1 MLSCKRFSSKTCTN
15 RFSKASESI
24 ICECGGIGR
33 RARLRGVFERVRV
46 QVPSLAPITGYQAC
60 FFMYFCEY
68 ADLSGLERD
77 SVAEQV
83 PSLSPI
89 TGYQACF
96 FMYFL

>member
-60 FFMYFCEY
+60 FFMYFFVNTLTY
-68 ADLSGLERD
+68 GDLN
-77 SVAEQV
+77 VTA
-83 PSLSPI
+83 
-89 TGYQACF
+89 
-96 FMYFL
+96 